1 MHDMKEIEIMYQF
14 TSLTQE
20 LATMTTEQPLP
31 PTVYVID
38 DDAGFAESAKF
49 LIESIHRPVV
59 NFSSADE
66 FLAQFNPRHTG
77 CIICDVRMPG
87 MSGLELQE
95 VLRERNCLMPIII
108 VSAFGDVPIA
118 VRAMKAGAIHVLKKP
133 FDDNDFLELIQKALA
148 EDARRREEFRTQQV
162 VLDRYDR
169 LTDREREVFEEVI
182 EGLSSK
188 EIGQRLSVSFK
199 TVEAHRAKIM
209 KKMEADSIPQL
220 LRMWFTIQQ
229 CRPTKTILPPQG

>member
-1 MHDMKEIEIMYQF
+1 MDTLLISDRNHPDMSPDSEF
-14 TSLTQE
+14 
-20 LATMTTEQPLP
+20 P
-31 PTVYVID
+31 PTVFVID
-38 DDAGFAESAKF
+38 DDMGFAESAKY
-49 LIESIHRPVV
+49 LIESIHKPVV
-59 NFSSADE
+59 VFPSADE
-66 FLAQFNPRHTG
+66 YLAQFDPRQTG
-77 CIICDVRMPG
+77 CIVSDVRMPG

-95 VLRERNCLMPIII
+95 ILRERNCLLPIII

-133 FDDNDFLELIQKALA
+133 FDDNDFLELIQKGLS
-148 EDARRREEFRTQQV
+148 EDARRREEFRSQQV

-199 TVEAHRAKIM
+199 TIEAHRAKIM

-229 CRPTKTILPPQG
+229 CRVTKTILPPQP